1 MKSPYQI
8 AAFSAQCLLGFV
20 CPRALKSGHTWTPPI
35 RHCTSARVLCAA
47 SRRVF
52 WVILCVLCLTSLGFG
67 QEQAADAHGGDRT
80 AASLTGGTASSFTVI
95 GSQADL
101 INNTELHKGEPA
113 ESAQGVRDANYWVAE
128 MDKIQKSRAPIQDE
142 LAEIQKKIQ
151 ETDQPELR
159 DKVNRTEQFLVEVNR
174 LRAEAS
180 NYVKPEFAQ
189 TLDSVSYT
197 HLSPSRRSPGRF
209 SIAGTRAGRETGS
222 VSLRAAQSVVFIGG
236 IVPLD
241 VFGICASGLFSL
253 VGGLAG
259 SRKPFS
265 IRTRTAQRRPGVWQ
279 HRASCGLVP
288 AQG

>member
-8 AAFSAQCLLGFV
+8 AAFSAQCLLDFV

-189 TLDSVSYT
+189 TLDWVAHDAAERLAEVKSD
-197 HLSPSRRSPGRF
+197 LSARQRESAQELIRLKSLAEKKRRELELNSQMLAAVMAGLENSRADHARQAK
-209 SIAGTRAGRETGS
+209 IEELN
-222 VSLRAAQSVVFIGG
+222 SLGEKQDEKPQAAK
-236 IVPLD
+236 P
-241 VFGICASGLFSL
+241 
-253 VGGLAG
+253 VGGTQDKKHL
-259 SRKPFS
+259 
-265 IRTRTAQRRPGVWQ
+265 
-279 HRASCGLVP
+279 
-288 AQG
+288 